1 MDLFGDLWSRVL
13 GEIEIEVSR
22 ANFLTLFKKTQ
33 LVSIEDGVA
42 TIAVPSN
49 MIIDLLKRRYSD
61 IIKKALDKH
70 TKQDIKIVFVSKF
83 VTESSTEP
91 GPLFESFN
99 KEQKMTVGHLPRVR
113 SDYTFENMAVS
124 GSNQLAFVSANS
136 VAKKLGGLYNPL
148 FVYGPTGVGKTHLMQ
163 AIANDVY
170 RKTPDKKIVY
180 QTSEEFTNEVVDAIR
195 TNSTGQLKR
204 KFRNLDLLIID
215 DVQFLSG
222 KEKVQ
227 EELFH
232 TFNILVDKGAQ
243 VVFSSDRHPS
253 ELKGMEQRLLSRF
266 AGGLTVDIDS
276 PDLELRCAILLI
288 KSKKFSV
295 DLPIDAARV
304 IAQNL
309 EDARQLEGALLRII
323 TQAEAEAEEI
333 TAEFA
338 QSVLLRER
346 QTGGF
351 HPDDLIKDICSFYN
365 IKPTQIKNQKRTAS
379 LVRARQVAMYLLK
392 KELGLTYVE
401 IGNLLGGRDHTTVM
415 HGVEK
420 IENLFQNPNVP
431 QDILGITKK
440 LSVVNN

>member
-13 GEIEIEVSR
+13 GEIELEVSR

-33 LVSIEDGVA
+33 LVSLEDGVA

-49 MIIDLLKRRYSD
+49 MIIDLLKRRYAD
-61 IIKKALDKH
+61 VIKKSLDKH

-83 VTESSTEP
+83 VSEP
-91 GPLFESFN
+91 SVTSGPLFEN
-99 KEQKMTVGHLPRVR
+99 YEKQKITVGHLPRVR

-124 GSNQLAFVSANS
+124 GSNQLAFVSASS
-136 VAKKLGGLYNPL
+136 VSKRLGNLYNPL

-163 AIANDVY
+163 AVANDVY
-170 RKTPDKKIVY
+170 RKSPDKKILY

-204 KFRNLDLLIID
+204 KYRNLDLLIID
-215 DVQFLSG
+215 DVQFLTG

-232 TFNILVDKGAQ
+232 TFNILVDRGSQ
-243 VVFSSDRHPS
+243 VVLSSDRHPS
-253 ELKGMEQRLLSRF
+253 ELKGVEQRLLSRF
-266 AGGLTVDIDS
+266 SGGLTVDIEP

-288 KSKKFSV
+288 KAKKFSI
-295 DLPIDAARV
+295 DLSIDTARMV
-304 IAQNL
+304 AQNL

-323 TQAEAEAEEI
+323 TQAEAESEEI
-333 TAEFA
+333 TPEFA
-338 QSVLLRER
+338 QRILLHDR
-346 QTGGF
+346 QQGGF
-351 HPDDLIKDICSFYN
+351 HPDELIKNICTFYN

-440 LSVVNN
+440 ISAFNN

>member
-13 GEIEIEVSR
+13 GEIELEVSR

-33 LVSIEDGVA
+33 LVSLEDGVA

-49 MIIDLLKRRYSD
+49 MIIDLLKRRYAD
-61 IIKKALDKH
+61 VIKKSLDKH

-83 VTESSTEP
+83 VSEP
-91 GPLFESFN
+91 SVTSGPLFEN
-99 KEQKMTVGHLPRVR
+99 YEKQKITVGHLPRVR

-124 GSNQLAFVSANS
+124 GSNQLAFVSASS
-136 VAKKLGGLYNPL
+136 VSKRLGNLYNPL

-163 AIANDVY
+163 AVANDVY
-170 RKTPDKKIVY
+170 RKSPDKKILY

-204 KFRNLDLLIID
+204 KYRSLDLLIID
-215 DVQFLSG
+215 DVQFLTG

-232 TFNILVDKGAQ
+232 TFNILVDRGSQ
-243 VVFSSDRHPS
+243 VVLSSDRHPS
-253 ELKGMEQRLLSRF
+253 ELKGVEQRLLSRF
-266 AGGLTVDIDS
+266 SGGLTVDIEP

-288 KSKKFSV
+288 KAKKFSI
-295 DLPIDAARV
+295 DLSIDTARM

-323 TQAEAEAEEI
+323 TQAEAESEEI
-333 TAEFA
+333 TPEFA
-338 QSVLLRER
+338 QRILLHDR
-346 QTGGF
+346 QQGGF
-351 HPDDLIKDICSFYN
+351 HPDELIKNICTFYN

-440 LSVVNN
+440 ISAFNN

>member
-13 GEIEIEVSR
+13 GEIELEVSR
-22 ANFLTLFKKTQ
+22 ANFLTLFKKTH
-33 LVSIEDGVA
+33 LVSLEDGVA

-49 MIIDLLKRRYSD
+49 MIIDLLKRRYAD
-61 IIKKALDKH
+61 IIKKTLDKH

-83 VTESSTEP
+83 VSQP
-91 GPLFESFN
+91 QAAKGPLFDIVERS
-99 KEQKMTVGHLPRVR
+99 QKMLVGHLPRVR

-124 GSNQLAFVSANS
+124 GSNQLAYVSAGS
-136 VAKKLGGLYNPL
+136 VSKKLGKLYNPL
-148 FVYGPTGVGKTHLMQ
+148 FVYGPVGVGKTHLMQ

-170 RKTPDKKIVY
+170 QKTPDKKIVY
-180 QTSEEFTNEVVDAIR
+180 ITSEEFTNEVVDAIR

-204 KFRNLDLLIID
+204 KFRNLDLFIVD
-215 DVQFLSG
+215 DVQFLTG

-232 TFNILVDKGAQ
+232 TFNILVDAGSQ
-243 VVFSSDRHPS
+243 VVLSGDQHPS
-253 ELKGMEQRLLSRF
+253 ELKGIEKRLLSRF
-266 AGGLTVDIDS
+266 SGGLTVDIDT

-288 KSKKFSV
+288 KARRFSL
-295 DLPIDAARV
+295 DLTTDTARA

-323 TQAEAEAEEI
+323 TQAEAEGEEI
-333 TAEFA
+333 TPEFVRG
-338 QSVLLRER
+338 VLQRDR
-346 QTGGF
+346 SSYGF
-351 HPDDLIKDICSFYN
+351 HPDELIKDICSFYN

-401 IGNLLGGRDHTTVM
+401 IGNLLGGRDHTTIM

-420 IENLFQNPNVP
+420 IENFFLAPNVP
-431 QDILGITKK
+431 RDILGITKK